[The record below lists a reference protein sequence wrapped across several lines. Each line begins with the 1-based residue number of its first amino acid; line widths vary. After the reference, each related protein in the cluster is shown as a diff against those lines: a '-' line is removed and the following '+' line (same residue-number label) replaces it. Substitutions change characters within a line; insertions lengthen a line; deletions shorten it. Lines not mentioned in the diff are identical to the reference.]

1 MGMLGLRSV
10 QSSEELDEFIF
21 GETNEFVGFFH
32 EGIAAS
38 DLASD
43 TCWFEFPFIVVV
55 KLLDFLFVFLDNHL
69 FVMFRSI
76 AKVMFRIKRPD
87 TIVQLMVIWWNVLSM
102 RAQLEWESQADEG
115 RNK

>member
-1 MGMLGLRSV
+1 VILKNLMAVALGCSLVSFCHGSLAMGMLGLRSV

-43 TCWFEFPFIVVV
+43 TC
-55 KLLDFLFVFLDNHL
+55 
-69 FVMFRSI
+69 
-76 AKVMFRIKRPD
+76 
-87 TIVQLMVIWWNVLSM
+87 
-102 RAQLEWESQADEG
+102 
-115 RNK
+115 